1 MTNAEARKR
10 GATIDWNARLAR
22 DIRHQNNDLQAYVL
36 LRSAGRGDEAAEVLQ
51 RIVDRAAELE
61 TRVLPG
67 LGR

>member
-22 DIRHQNNDLQAYVL
+22 DIRHQSSDLQAYVL
-36 LRSAGRGDEAAEVLQ
+36 LRSAGRGDEAAEVFR

-61 TRVLPG
+61 TRVLPN
-67 LGR
+67 L